1 MIDVDKTA
9 AFIAGV
15 QRPDGA
21 IPWFPDGKLDPWD
34 HVEAAMG
41 LDTAGRHD
49 EAAAAYLWLA
59 RTQNADG
66 SWYAEYGRPADLAR
80 DANFTAY
87 VAVGVHH
94 HYATTG
100 DTTFL
105 TTLWPVVDAA
115 MTFVLGLRAA
125 DGVIHWRRRPDGTL
139 RPELLLTG
147 NCSIQHALTCAV
159 RIALELGHRRPEWTT
174 AATAIRDA
182 IIHSPGRFLP
192 KSLAMDWFYP
202 VLTGIL
208 GPVHL
213 DARWPEFVE
222 PGHGVR
228 CVDHEPWTTGGETAE
243 LALALAVNG
252 HRDRAAEILD
262 TVEHLA
268 TGDGSYWTGYNY
280 ATRTL
285 WPEERTTWTAGA
297 VLLAHAAILGDPA
310 TTTTFGHTPDHPRT
324 R

>member
-9 AFIAGV
+9 AFIAGT

-21 IPWFPDGKLDPWD
+21 IPWFPGGKLDPWD

-49 EAAAAYLWLA
+49 EAAAAYHWLA
-59 RTQNADG
+59 RNQNTDG
-66 SWYAEYGRPADLAR
+66 SWYAEYHAGAPADLAR
-80 DANFTAY
+80 DANFTTY

-94 HYATTG
+94 HYRTTG
-100 DTTFL
+100 DTAFL
-105 TTLWPVVDAA
+105 TTLWPTVDAA
-115 MTFVLGLRAA
+115 MTFVLGLRSG
-125 DGVIHWRRRPDGTL
+125 DGAVHWRRRSDGTL
-139 RPELLLTG
+139 SPEVLLTG
-147 NCSIQHALTCAV
+147 NCSIQHALTCAA
-159 RIALELGHRRPEWTT
+159 RLAGELGHPRPEWTT
-174 AATAIRDA
+174 AAARIRDA
-182 IIHSPGRFLP
+182 VVHQPGRFLP

-208 GPVHL
+208 GTAHL

-222 PGHGVR
+222 SGHGVR

-252 HRDRAAEILD
+252 HHDRAAELLGCLD
-262 TVEHLA
+262 HLA

-280 ATRTL
+280 DTRTI

-297 VLLAHAAILGDPA
+297 ILLAHAAIHHDTA
-310 TTTTFGHTPDHPRT
+310 TTTTFGPLARNL